1 MKLIRCGIKDL
12 RNIKDAEIEFSDGLN
27 LIRGNNAQGKTTV
40 LEAVYIF
47 ARGRSFRTN
56 KEAEFISFDS
66 DTSEISIEY
75 EDAHRKNVM
84 SAHYSKDENRKL
96 YKNGIQIKKTSE
108 FIGNFRAVL
117 FTPDHLSLIKSAAS
131 DRRLFLD
138 VALSQITP
146 SYINRVK
153 TYNNLLTQR
162 NALLKD
168 KRAESDDM
176 RLLFESVAEQM
187 APAAAAITVMRRRY
201 CSMLDEYV
209 SSYFEQMTDGAEK
222 TQTVYESCV
231 SDDPDIMSDQ
241 AEVERLYISKFTENL
256 SREIYMKTSLYGPQ
270 KDDIDIKL
278 NGYSSRRFCSQ
289 GQQRSLAIALKLAE
303 GDISRDRT
311 GEYPV
316 YLLDDI
322 SGELDSKRNGFFMSK
337 LGSRQIIITSCN
349 MKSNKKFDRVI
360 TMKNGEAKY

>member
-1 MKLIRCGIKDL
+1 MKLLRCDIKDL
-12 RNIKDAEIEFSDGLN
+12 RNIKDTKIEFSDGLN

-40 LEAVYIF
+40 LEAVYVF

-66 DTSEISIEY
+66 ETSDIGIEY
-75 EDAHRKNVM
+75 EDRIRKNSM
-84 SAHYSKDENRKL
+84 SAHYSRTENRKL

-138 VALSQITP
+138 VALSQIAP

-168 KRAESDDM
+168 RYAEDG
-176 RLLFESVAEQM
+176 RYKELFETIAEQM
-187 APAAAAITVMRRRY
+187 APAAAAITVMRHDY
-201 CSMLDEYV
+201 CKKLDGHV
-209 SSYFEQMTDGAEK
+209 DGYFDQMTDGAER
-222 TQTVYESCV
+222 TRTVYESCV
-231 SDDPDIMSDQ
+231 SDDADVLSDTD
-241 AEVERLYISKFTENL
+241 AVKELYLRKFTENL
-256 SREIYMKTSLYGPQ
+256 QREIAVKTSLYGPQ
-270 KDDIDIKL
+270 KDDIDIEL

-303 GDISRDRT
+303 GDISNTVT

-322 SGELDSKRNGFFMSK
+322 SGELDSRRNGFFMSK
-337 LGSRQIIITSCN
+337 LGDRQILITSCS
-349 MKSNKKFDRVI
+349 MKNTKKFDSVI
-360 TMKNGEAKY
+360 TIKNGEAKY